1 MLDGSFQ
8 NLVVCG
14 ANVLLPDVLPEA
26 ILPTLEAIR
35 DFYDLKTHLFSKSG
49 KLLCSLCRQ
58 EKLEMEAKSQSEEKP
73 LDYLEPFLAQLN
85 PDEIRDG
92 KLTRQQAY
100 KLREDCLAHLKQRL
114 IEKANLIQSRFEKV
128 KDC

>member
-1 MLDGSFQ
+1 MVAEINHLARIFRVVNRDSSNAISMLIYYVQLGF
-8 NLVVCG
+8 LR
-14 ANVLLPDVLPEA
+14 AT
-26 ILPTLEAIR
+26 ILIHCCAAL
-35 DFYDLKTHLFSKSG
+35 
-49 KLLCSLCRQ
+49 LCRQ
-58 EKLEMEAKSQSEEKP
+58 EKLEMEAKSQNEEKP

-85 PDEIRDG
+85 PDDIRDG

-128 KDC
+128 SVVI